1 MLHMPISVQLSFVNT
16 TTFEKFKMLSLPDF
30 DIFHSKVVEGA
41 ANVSF

>member
-1 MLHMPISVQLSFVNT
+1 MPISVQLSFVN

-30 DIFHSKVVEGA
+30 DVFHSNVVEGA